1 MRHPASR
8 RLFPTALLIAST
20 MLLAGCFT
28 LESSFTIS
36 DHGTVDLEIVSLID
50 TEQLVEFAEL
60 FGQEVPDIE
69 DLTGQDLLEELGE
82 GEDPCADLVG
92 SLVDYEV
99 TTSEIVEGTM
109 VGVGCTVE
117 DVPFEDLTE
126 IGADSFLSIEQ
137 DDSGTRFELILEGA
151 ADLTGGDEDLDIG
164 ALLGIG
170 LDELFVLQFSAS
182 APGSLGDN
190 NATSTDGATA
200 TWQLTGDAPF
210 VIDGDAVM
218 TASWTPS
225 TSGSSSTVWIIAAVI
240 GALILIGLIV
250 FLIVKRSSDKTDGSP
265 DSLSPQPVTSP
276 PAGPAPASPPPPPP
290 PGPTE
295 PSAPIAPPPGTQP
308 PPAPPSEMP
317 PPPPPAS

>member
-1 MRHPASR
+1 M
-8 RLFPTALLIAST
+8 
-20 MLLAGCFT
+20 
-28 LESSFTIS
+28 ESSFTIS

-60 FGQEVPDIE
+60 FGQEVPDFE

-92 SLVDYEV
+92 SLVEYEV
-99 TTSEIVEGTM
+99 TTREIVEGTM
-109 VGVGCTVE
+109 IGVGCTVK

-126 IGADSFLSIEQ
+126 IGADSLLSIEQ

-164 ALLGIG
+164 ALLGID

-200 TWQLTGDAPF
+200 TWQLTSDAPF

-218 TASWTPS
+218 TASWAPS
-225 TSGSSSTVWIIAAVI
+225 TSGSSSVAWIIAAVI
-240 GALILIGLIV
+240 GALILVGVVV
-250 FLIVKRSSDKTDGSP
+250 FFVVRRSGDESDGSQNGA
-265 DSLSPQPVTSP
+265 SPQPVTSP
-276 PAGPAPASPPPPPP
+276 PAAPAPTSPPPPPP
-290 PGPTE
+290 SGPTG
-295 PSAPIAPPPGTQP
+295 PSAPLTPPPGAQP

-317 PPPPPAS
+317 PPPPPASS

>member
-1 MRHPASR
+1 
-8 RLFPTALLIAST
+8 

-92 SLVDYEV
+92 SLTEYEV
-99 TTSEIVEGTM
+99 TTNEIVEGTM

-126 IGADSFLSIEQ
+126 IGADSFLSIDQ

-151 ADLTGGDEDLDIG
+151 ADLTGGGDDLDIG
-164 ALLGIG
+164 ALLGID

-225 TSGSSSTVWIIAAVI
+225 TSGSSSIAWIIAAVI
-240 GALILIGLIV
+240 GALILIGVIV
-250 FLIVKRSSDKTDGSP
+250 FLIVKRSGDKSDGSP
-265 DSLSPQPVTSP
+265 DGASPQPATSP
-276 PAGPAPASPPPPPP
+276 PAATAPTSPPPPA
-290 PGPTE
+290 PGPSE
-295 PSAPIAPPPGTQP
+295 PSAPLTPPPGSPQT

-317 PPPPPAS
+317 PPPPPPAN